1 MNRMINDE
9 IKGRADFV
17 ADLKKRDMYTYCL
30 EITSPCANEMT
41 VQGKNCVNFISNNYL
56 GFANHP
62 KVREA
67 AEAAIKKYGVGTG
80 GSPLMCGTTDLHN
93 RLKERI
99 ASAYNQQGAA
109 LFASGYQALLGS
121 VQASVGKGDAS
132 LVDYLVHRSIV
143 DGVTLSGSE
152 KRMWMHNDME
162 DLESLL
168 QRAGRKYK
176 RMLIIVDSVYSM
188 DGDIAN
194 LPELKRLSDM
204 YNALVL
210 IDEAHSLGVIGPHGH
225 GLLDHFSMPD
235 GADVIAGTFSKFAG
249 AVGGFVAGPADF
261 ISHLNHAASPYI
273 FSASLP
279 TVLCAG
285 VLAAFDLLDSEP
297 VWRERLWDNVRYFVA
312 GLKDLGFDTGRS
324 QTPVV
329 PLLIR
334 DPEKTMLF
342 NRMILERG
350 IYASPVVYPAVAPSE
365 SRIRLGVIATH
376 TRENLD
382 KTLDVFKDV
391 GAQLHII

>member
-99 ASAYNQQGAA
+99 ASVYNQQGAA

-121 VQASVGKGDAS
+121 VQASVGKGDAA

-143 DGVTLSGSE
+143 DGVTLSGSD
-152 KRMWMHNDME
+152 KRMCMHNDIE

-204 YNALVL
+204 YNALIL

-225 GLLDHFSMPD
+225 GLLDHFNMPD
-235 GADVIAGTFSKFAG
+235 GADLIAGTFSKFAG
-249 AVGGFVAGPADF
+249 AVGGAADF

-297 VWRERLWDNVRYFVA
+297 QWRDRLWDNVRYFVA

-342 NRMILERG
+342 NRMILDRG